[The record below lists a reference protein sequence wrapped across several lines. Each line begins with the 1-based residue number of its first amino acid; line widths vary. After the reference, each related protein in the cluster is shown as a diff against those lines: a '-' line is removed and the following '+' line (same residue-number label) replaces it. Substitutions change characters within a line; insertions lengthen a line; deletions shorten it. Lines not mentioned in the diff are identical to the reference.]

1 MNRGFAAYYS
11 QMPSPKFSIG
21 IDLGTTNCAMAFESL
36 DTANPHPETFLIP
49 QWETVTG
56 FSEGSTLPSFLYLPA
71 DQEAAQM
78 SNTGTGEWVPG
89 RLARRKA
96 VESPGR
102 VAHSAKSWLCHHA
115 VDRSTPFLPW
125 RSDEI
130 PVEKRISPIRASAL
144 LLEYLRVAWD
154 TKFANEGALFNE
166 QEITITVPASFDAA
180 AQRLTLDAASEAG
193 FPETVRLLEEPQAA
207 FYCWLQQHQNP
218 DALWAKIPEDRPHH
232 VLVIDIGGGTT
243 DFSLF
248 EINRQPGTALPQI
261 KRIAVGDHL
270 LLGGDNIDLA
280 LAHHIASRL
289 ATDELSPVQW
299 NFLVA
304 RCRDLKERCLTDSSG
319 DSFPVSI
326 PGRGSSLLSGAL
338 SSKISRAEVE
348 SIVLDGFFPE
358 CNANDQPARAQAGLR
373 EWALPYAS
381 DSAVTRY
388 LAEFL
393 SGLSPVEA
401 ILFNGGSLYP
411 EALRNRL
418 QQQIA
423 RWQGGVEPQ
432 ILHHPVLDLAVAL
445 GAASFGGIVHRRAQ
459 RIEAGAAR
467 AIYLEVHKRAA
478 EKPSE
483 SFLVCLLPRNAPSE
497 EEFRISQPGLELRVN
512 RPVRFQPYYSTRHPN
527 DKAGSLVA
535 WNDRDFRRLPPLE
548 ATARIITGR
557 APKDNRLPVTLT
569 TRMNELG
576 LLRVACV
583 SADPTI
589 HESWPL
595 EFNLRPHLP
604 ENEEQTD
611 AGDATANTANLGID
625 PAKLGAA
632 RNRIETVF
640 SQPLDP
646 RDKLTANHLFK
657 SLEKLLGLPKADWN
671 LLLIR
676 SLWAALSQSFS
687 CREESIEHEETW
699 LILAG
704 FLLRPG
710 FGAEGDSTRI
720 DELWRLHTD
729 KLAYPGKRT
738 QIQQYILWRRV
749 AGGLT
754 QERQEMILAQE
765 LPKLRTQKNPPAEL
779 VRLIGSLERI
789 GSKPEMIEL
798 FLARAHELAATK
810 QYCAPYLVALGLLL
824 NRTPFYAGAD
834 FIVSSVHVE
843 RAIEALSDLDWSLP
857 ELAEVQTLFLR
868 AARIVNDPAID
879 LPKALREKIASKL
892 EKSGVAAVRIARL
905 RTFVPI
911 AGSER
916 TSLFGESLPPGLMIG

>member
-1 MNRGFAAYYS
+1 M
-11 QMPSPKFSIG
+11 
-21 IDLGTTNCAMAFESL
+21 
-36 DTANPHPETFLIP
+36 
-49 QWETVTG
+49 
-56 FSEGSTLPSFLYLPA
+56 
-71 DQEAAQM
+71 
-78 SNTGTGEWVPG
+78 
-89 RLARRKA
+89 
-96 VESPGR
+96 
-102 VAHSAKSWLCHHA
+102 
-115 VDRSTPFLPW
+115 
-125 RSDEI
+125 
-130 PVEKRISPIRASAL
+130 
-144 LLEYLRVAWD
+144 
-154 TKFANEGALFNE
+154 
-166 QEITITVPASFDAA
+166 
-180 AQRLTLDAASEAG
+180 
-193 FPETVRLLEEPQAA
+193 
-207 FYCWLQQHQNP
+207 
-218 DALWAKIPEDRPHH
+218 
-232 VLVIDIGGGTT
+232 T
-243 DFSLF
+243 DF
-248 EINRQPGTALPQI
+248 
-261 KRIAVGDHL
+261 
-270 LLGGDNIDLA
+270 
-280 LAHHIASRL
+280 
-289 ATDELSPVQW
+289 
-299 NFLVA
+299 
-304 RCRDLKERCLTDSSG
+304 SG

-393 SGLSPVEA
+393 SGLPPVEA

-527 DKAGSLVA
+527 DKAGSLVP
-535 WNDRDFRRLPPLE
+535 WNDRDFRRLPPLQ
-548 ATARIITGR
+548 ATARVNTGR

-595 EFNLRPHLP
+595 EFNLRPHLA

-843 RAIEALSDLDWSLP
+843 RAIEALSDLDWSVP

-868 AARIVNDPAID
+868 AARIVNDPTID

-892 EKSGVAAVRIARL
+892 EKSGVAAVRTARL
-905 RTFVPI
+905 RAFVPI